1 MVPDHVWDSFD
12 QMARDMGADRD
23 ALVSQALFMFARL
36 NGYLS
41 PAVGGASIR
50 SNPAPGGPGLP
61 ARGDAASVHVRSR
74 VGGDS
79 DAPRRSGPPPKLS
92 EPPATDGPPRREVA
106 DRVLETAAELERMM
120 KDKPPSDPGP
130 LDGPS
135 HEAGPELFLV
145 GESGALEKVAKDRFV
160 IGRGKHCDLVV
171 NSGKVSR
178 EHAAI
183 LREGSDHFIEDLGSS
198 NGTWFDKQRI
208 HRRKIENGDEYFICN
223 EKVKCVIR

>member
-23 ALVSQALFMFARL
+23 SLVAQAMFMFARL
-36 NGYLS
+36 NGYLA
-41 PAVGGASIR
+41 PGTASIR
-50 SNPAPGGPGLP
+50 SNPSGASAGLP
-61 ARGDAASVHVRSR
+61 ARDPVARKALDPDGA
-74 VGGDS
+74 
-79 DAPRRSGPPPKLS
+79 RRSAPPPKLG
-92 EPPATDGPPRREVA
+92 EPLNIDGPNPARREVA
-106 DRVLETAAELERMM
+106 DRVLETAAELERMI
-120 KDKPPSDPGP
+120 KDPPAELPAP
-130 LDGPS
+130 
-135 HEAGPELFLV
+135 EAPTREGSRELFLV
-145 GESGALEKVAKDRFV
+145 GENGALDKVAKDRFV
-160 IGRGKHCDLVV
+160 IGRGKHCDLVI

-223 EKVKCVIR
+223 EKVKCVLR

>member
-36 NGYLS
+36 NGYLA
-41 PAVGGASIR
+41 PGTPSIR
-50 SNPAPGGPGLP
+50 SHPSGGGAGLP
-61 ARGDAASVHVRSR
+61 ARDPMAGARAKGV
-74 VGGDS
+74 GDS
-79 DAPRRSGPPPKLS
+79 DGARRSAPPPKLG
-92 EPPATDGPPRREVA
+92 EPVSVENPARREVA

-120 KDKPPSDPGP
+120 KDKPPHESGAPEGQA
-130 LDGPS
+130 
-135 HEAGPELFLV
+135 HEAGAELFLV
-145 GESGALEKVAKDRFV
+145 GENGALEKVAKDRFV
-160 IGRGKHCDLVV
+160 IGRGKHCDLVI

-183 LREGSDHFIEDLGSS
+183 LHEGTDHFIEDLGSS

-208 HRRKIENGDEYFICN
+208 HRRKIENGDEFFICN